1 MTRVIIID
9 EIKEEYEALKES
21 FKNEDV
27 LIVNEGIDN
36 WLEHNFA
43 NAIVTESTKNGIL
56 VGDSSRLADNLFDGA
71 ISDKVKKCVDEFYMG
86 ELETGGS
93 FITKVPFTDR
103 YVINTTIDGNDLTS
117 IYKATFNSLLCAY
130 NTNMESVL
138 LSPIG
143 KDNKD
148 VNHKFYL
155 DTLYY
160 AYEHARLT
168 HERYK
173 NDEKYK
179 LKKLV
184 QPTDSVV
191 K

>member
-9 EIKEEYEALKES
+9 EIKEEYEILKES
-21 FKNEDV
+21 FKNEEV
-27 LIVNEGIDN
+27 VIVNDTIDN

-43 NAIVTESTKNGIL
+43 NAIVTESTKDGVL
-56 VGDSSRLADNLFDGA
+56 VGGNSNIVDNLFDGA

-86 ELETGGS
+86 KLETGGA

-103 YVINTTIDGNDLTS
+103 YVINTTIDGNDLSS
-117 IYKATFNSLLCAY
+117 IYKATFNSLLCAF

-143 KDNKD
+143 KDNKN

-155 DTLYY
+155 DTLYF
-160 AYEHARLT
+160 AYEHAHIS
-168 HERYK
+168 HELYK

-184 QPTDSVV
+184 QPTESVV